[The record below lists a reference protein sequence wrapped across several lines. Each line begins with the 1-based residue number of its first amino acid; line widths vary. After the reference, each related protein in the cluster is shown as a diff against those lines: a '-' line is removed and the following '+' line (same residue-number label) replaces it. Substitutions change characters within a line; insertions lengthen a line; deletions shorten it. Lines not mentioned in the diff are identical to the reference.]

1 MDLSKLAKKKWLRVA
16 DSIKNHDIFTKNNVD
31 LKQGKKSRRKVSKA
45 NSKTKIEEDNND
57 NIEANVEANNEE

>member
-1 MDLSKLAKKKWLRVA
+1 MDVSKLAKKKWLRVA

-31 LKQGKKSRRKVSKA
+31 PKQGQKSRRKVTKA
-45 NSKTKIEEDNND
+45 NSKIKIEDNND